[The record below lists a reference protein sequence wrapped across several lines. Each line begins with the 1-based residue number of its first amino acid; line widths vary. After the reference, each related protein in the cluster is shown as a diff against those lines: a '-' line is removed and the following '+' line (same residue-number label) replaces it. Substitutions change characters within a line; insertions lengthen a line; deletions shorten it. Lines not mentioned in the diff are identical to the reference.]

1 MVAQD
6 VQPEDTGAVA
16 ARAPVSKVRRALS
29 SLKRE
34 LSDDDLASPGTQ
46 KMLLEELERLTE
58 ENSSLSSFR
67 SLFHESDKKVAI
79 LGEKQKKNI
88 SFEVISGAC
97 LAIGSASLGYAPSVW
112 DHPPSGPILIAF
124 GVVLTIGGVVAKA
137 IRL

>member
-1 MVAQD
+1 MAVED

-16 ARAPVSKVRRALS
+16 APAPVSKVRRALS

-34 LSDDDLASPGTQ
+34 LTDDELASTGTQ

-58 ENSSLSSFR
+58 ENSVLGSFR
-67 SLFHESDKKVAI
+67 SLFHEADKNVAI
-79 LGEKQKKNI
+79 LSEKQKKNI
-88 SFEVISGAC
+88 SFEIISGAC
-97 LAIGSASLGYAPSVW
+97 LAIGAASLGYAPSVW
-112 DHPPSGPILIAF
+112 DYPPSGPILIAF